1 MCSQSVISCGERGGI
16 VMFYRVDI
24 LLFDKFE
31 TLDVF
36 GPVEILGS
44 LPDIFKLNFISVNGG
59 LVESNQNARIDTNLY
74 TGEDDIDKILLVP
87 GGLGTREKVHDNNII
102 SLIENIS
109 RQSKYIIS
117 VCTGSAL
124 LAKAGILKGKRATTN
139 KRAFKWVTE
148 QGEDVLWVRESRWV
162 KDDNIYTSSGVSAGI
177 DMALGFIEDL
187 VGKEKSLEISQRI
200 EYFWNE
206 DSKYDPFSK
215 MYE

>member
-1 MCSQSVISCGERGGI
+1 MV
-16 VMFYRVDI
+16 YRVDV

-44 LPDIFKLNFISVNGG
+44 LPDVFKLNFISANGG
-59 LVESNQNARIDTNLY
+59 LVESSQNVRVYTDLY
-74 TGEDDIDKILLVP
+74 KSENDIEKILLMP
-87 GGLGTREKVHDNNII
+87 GGIGTREKVDDNNFIN
-102 SLIENIS
+102 LIESIS
-109 RQSKYIIS
+109 NRSKYVIS
-117 VCTGSAL
+117 ICTGSAL
-124 LAKAGILKGKRATTN
+124 LAKTGILNGKRATTN

-148 QGEDVLWVRESRWV
+148 QGKDVLWVKEARWV

-177 DMALGFIEDL
+177 DMTLGFIADL
-187 VGKEKSLEISQRI
+187 IGKEKAMEISQRI

-206 DSKYDPFSK
+206 NSEYDPFSR

>member
-1 MCSQSVISCGERGGI
+1 ML
-16 VMFYRVDI
+16 YRVDV

-44 LPDIFKLNFISVNGG
+44 IPDIFKLNFISSEGG
-59 LVESNQNARIDTNLY
+59 IVESSQNVRVDTNLY
-74 TGEDDIDKILLVP
+74 TNENDIEKILLIP
-87 GGLGTREKVHDNNII
+87 GGIGTREKIDDNNFINF
-102 SLIENIS
+102 IENIS
-109 RQSKYIIS
+109 NQSKYIIS
-117 VCTGSAL
+117 ICTGSAL
-124 LAKAGILKGKRATTN
+124 LAKTGILNGKKATTN

-148 QGEDVLWVRESRWV
+148 QDKDVLWVKESRWI
-162 KDDNIYTSSGVSAGI
+162 KDGNIYTSSGVSAGM
-177 DMALGFIEDL
+177 DMALGFIADII
-187 VGKEKSLEISQRI
+187 GKTKALEISRRI